1 MNDDHGGHIPR
12 TGKLWKDR
20 AHLTD
25 LEMAELKLHVDHRIR
40 DHLRAMLDDPKNPPA
55 PKS

>member
-1 MNDDHGGHIPR
+1 MNDEHGGHIPR

-20 AHLTD
+20 PTMTD
-25 LEMAELKLHVDHRIR
+25 LEMAEVLAHVREN
-40 DHLRAMLDDPKNPPA
+40 LRAMLSDPKNPPA